1 MTGDVH
7 VAILLFEGVEELDW
21 AGPWEVL
28 TMWAALAGRAGG
40 RAVTV
45 ELCGDRRGPI
55 TCAKGA
61 RVLADRTWDELATTP
76 DVVVVPGGRGTRGLV
91 EDPDLLALLRRLHAD
106 GALLASVCT
115 GSLLLA
121 AAGLLEH
128 RPATTH
134 HGALHELQGLDGSC
148 EVRPDQRWVDDGDVV
163 TAAGVSAGI
172 DMALHLVDRLAG
184 TERARAVRRA
194 IQYDPAPPV

>member
-1 MTGDVH
+1 MRI
-7 VAILLFEGVEELDW
+7 AILLFDGVEELDW

-28 TMWAALAGRAGG
+28 TMWRALARRAGG
-40 RAVTV
+40 EDV
-45 ELCGDRRGPI
+45 EVLLCGDQDGPI

-61 RVLADRTWDELATTP
+61 RVLADSSWDDLTDTP
-76 DVVVVPGGRGTRGLV
+76 DVVVVPGGRGTRSLV
-91 EDPDLLALLRRLHAD
+91 EDEVLLGRLRQYHED
-106 GALLASVCT
+106 GATLASVCT

-121 AAGLLEH
+121 AAGLLEG

-134 HGALHELQGLDGSC
+134 HGALAELQGLDGSC
-148 EVRPDQRWVDDGDVV
+148 EVRRDERWVDDGDVI

-184 TERARAVRRA
+184 TERARAVRAA

>member
-1 MTGDVH
+1 MSRDLH
-7 VAILLFEGVEELDW
+7 VAILLFDGVEELDW

-28 TMWAALAGRAGG
+28 TMWAALA
-40 RAVTV
+40 
-45 ELCGDRRGPI
+45 RRGGWRSVEVGLYGREVGAV

-61 RVLADRTWDELATTP
+61 RVLADGTWAELEDP
-76 DVVVVPGGRGTRGLV
+76 DVVVVPGGRGTRQLV
-91 EDPDLLALLRRLHAD
+91 EDPELLERLRTLHD
-106 GALLASVCT
+106 GGALLASVCT

-134 HGALHELQGLDGSC
+134 HGALGELQGLDGSC
-148 EVRPDQRWVDDGDVV
+148 DVRDDERYVDDGDIV

-172 DMALHLVDRLAG
+172 DMALHLVDRLDG

>member
-1 MTGDVH
+1 MRI
-7 VAILLFEGVEELDW
+7 AILLFDGVEELDW

-28 TMWAALAGRAGG
+28 TMWAALARRAGDDD
-40 RAVTV
+40 V
-45 ELCGDRRGPI
+45 EVLLCGDQTGPI
-55 TCAKGA
+55 ACAKGA
-61 RVLADRTWDELATTP
+61 RVLADSSWDDLTDTP
-76 DVVVVPGGRGTRGLV
+76 DVVVVPGGRGTRSLV
-91 EDPDLLALLRRLHAD
+91 EDEVLLGRLRQYHED

-115 GSLLLA
+115 GALLLA
-121 AAGLLEH
+121 AAGLLEG

-134 HGALHELQGLDGSC
+134 HGALAELQGLDGSC
-148 EVRPDQRWVDDGDVV
+148 EVRRDERWVDDGDVI

-184 TERARAVRRA
+184 TERARAVRSA

>member
-1 MTGDVH
+1 MTDLRI
-7 VAILLFEGVEELDW
+7 AILLFDGVEELDW
-21 AGPWEVL
+21 AGPWEIL
-28 TMWAALAGRAGG
+28 TMWAALA
-40 RAVTV
+40 
-45 ELCGDRRGPI
+45 RRGRGPQVHVGLYADTVGPV

-61 RVLADRTWDELATTP
+61 RVLVDQTWDELETAP
-76 DVVVVPGGRGTRGLV
+76 DVVVVPGGRGTRALV
-91 EDPDLLALLRRLHAD
+91 EDAALLARLRALHED

-134 HGALHELQGLDGSC
+134 HGALQELQGLDGSC
-148 EVRPDQRWVDDGDVV
+148 EVRRDVRWVDDGDII

-172 DMALHLVDRLAG
+172 DMALHLVERLAG
-184 TERARAVRRA
+184 TEQARAVRRA
-194 IQYDPAPPV
+194 VQYDPDPPV

>member
-1 MTGDVH
+1 MSDLR
-7 VAILLFEGVEELDW
+7 VAILLFDGVEELDW

-28 TMWAALAGRAGG
+28 TMWAALARRGDGP
-40 RAVTV
+40 TV
-45 ELCGDRRGPI
+45 SVGLYGDTVGPI

-61 RVLADRTWDELATTP
+61 RVLADQTWDELETAP
-76 DVVVVPGGRGTRGLV
+76 DVVVVPGGRGTRTLV
-91 EDPDLLALLRRLHAD
+91 EDAALLARLRSLHED

-121 AAGLLEH
+121 AAGLLEN

-134 HGALHELQGLDGSC
+134 HGALNELQGLDGSC
-148 EVRPDQRWVDDGDVV
+148 EVRRDVRYVDDGDVI
-163 TAAGVSAGI
+163 TSAGVSAGI
-172 DMALHLVDRLAG
+172 DMALHLVDRFAG

-194 IQYDPAPPV
+194 VQYDPDPPV

>member
-1 MTGDVH
+1 MRI
-7 VAILLFEGVEELDW
+7 AILLFDGVEELDW

-28 TMWAALAGRAGG
+28 TMWRALARRAGDEDLEVVL
-40 RAVTV
+40 A
-45 ELCGDRRGPI
+45 GDQDGPI

-61 RVLADRTWDELATTP
+61 RVLADSSWDDLTETP
-76 DVVVVPGGRGTRGLV
+76 DVVVVPGGRGTRSLV
-91 EDPDLLALLRRLHAD
+91 EDEALLARLRQFHED
-106 GALLASVCT
+106 GAILASVCT

-121 AAGLLEH
+121 AAGLLEG

-134 HGALHELQGLDGSC
+134 HGALAELQGLDGSC
-148 EVRPDQRWVDDGDVV
+148 EVRRDERWVDDGDII

-172 DMALHLVDRLAG
+172 DMALHLVVRLAG
-184 TERARAVRRA
+184 TERARAVRSA

>member
-1 MTGDVH
+1 MKDVH
-7 VAILLFEGVEELDW
+7 VAILLFDGVEELDW

-28 TMWAALAGRAGG
+28 TMWAALARRAES
-40 RAVTV
+40 RTVTV
-45 ELCGDRRGPI
+45 ELLGDGAGPVR
-55 TCAKGA
+55 CAKGA
-61 RVLADRTWDELATTP
+61 RVLPDRTWDELDATP
-76 DVVVVPGGRGTRGLV
+76 DVVVVPGGRGTRTLV
-91 EDPDLLALLRRLHAD
+91 EDGALLARLRQLHED

-134 HGALHELQGLDGSC
+134 HGALSELQGLDGSC
-148 EVRPDQRWVDDGDVV
+148 DVRRDERYVDDGDIV
-163 TAAGVSAGI
+163 TSAGVSAGI

-184 TERARAVRRA
+184 TERARAVRTA
-194 IQYDPAPPV
+194 IQYDPDPPV

>member
-1 MTGDVH
+1 MRI
-7 VAILLFEGVEELDW
+7 AILLFDGVEELDW

-28 TMWAALAGRAGG
+28 TMWSALARRAGG
-40 RAVTV
+40 DDV
-45 ELCGDRRGPI
+45 EVVLAGDSEGPI

-61 RVLADRTWDELATTP
+61 RVLADTTWDELEGTP
-76 DVVVVPGGRGTRGLV
+76 DVVVVPGGRGTRPLV
-91 EDPDLLALLRRLHAD
+91 EDADLLARLRQLHAD
-106 GALLASVCT
+106 GALIASVCT

-121 AAGLLEH
+121 AAGLLEG

-134 HGALHELQGLDGSC
+134 HGALAELQGLDGSC
-148 EVRPDQRWVDDGDVV
+148 EVRREERWVDDGDII

-184 TERARAVRRA
+184 TERARAVRSA